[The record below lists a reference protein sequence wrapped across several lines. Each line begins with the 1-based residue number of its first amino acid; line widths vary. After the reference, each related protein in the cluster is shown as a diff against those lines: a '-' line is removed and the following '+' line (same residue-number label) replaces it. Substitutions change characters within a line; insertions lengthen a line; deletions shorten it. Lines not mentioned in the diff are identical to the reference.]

1 MILLFISSAGLFFNT
16 YPISGNRYS
25 EVSLSLDATLWNI
38 FNPQI
43 DGGVILSPSDKYSLI
58 LSPVRTRFLF
68 CSNVKGTRVSMGPG
82 FVFPGRGDGEYK
94 LYPDMITPQVILSV
108 AGTIKSIRYT
118 AGCNY
123 MLQGSARS
131 SDLNLSF
138 FFGDSL
144 SIGLNGDLYG
154 LMANGRFYTQGNLG
168 VGVFYPFRRRMGLIV
183 GVNLAIYS
191 PIDKDG
197 IAEISEDYWNGSHF
211 SGWSIVAG
219 VVFSAGRKRVENG
232 EKERNVFLEVTDS
245 SGKFIDC
252 NMSIDGYGSLNFNG
266 QEKIS
271 LRRGSYNVSI
281 YANGY
286 TPVDTLLVVN
296 SDMFFHVTMKKS
308 EKKGR
313 VRIYCLISETGNPVK
328 ANVDIINSTTISAS
342 TDENGVLSISLKP
355 ETYLFRFSSDGC
367 ITVSRMYDVMA
378 DRTLVDTVYLEV
390 VR

>member
-16 YPISGNRYS
+16 YPICGNRYN

-38 FNPQI
+38 FNPQV
-43 DGGVILSPSDKYSLI
+43 DGGVILSPSDEYSLI

-82 FVFPGRGDGEYK
+82 LIFPGRGGGEYK
-94 LYPDMITPQVILSV
+94 LYPDRITPQVILSV

-168 VGVFYPFRRRMGLIV
+168 VAVFYPFRRRMGLIV

-191 PIDKDG
+191 PIDKDE

-219 VVFSAGRKRVENG
+219 AVFFSGRKRVKNR
-232 EKERNVFLEVTDS
+232 EKEWNVFVEVTDS

-296 SDMFFHVTMKKS
+296 SDMFFHVTMKKL

-313 VRIYCLISETGNPVK
+313 VRIYCFISETGNPVK

>member
-16 YPISGNRYS
+16 YPICGNRYN

-38 FNPQI
+38 FNPQV
-43 DGGVILSPSDKYSLI
+43 DGGVILSPSDEYSLI

-82 FVFPGRGDGEYK
+82 LIFPGRGDGEYK

-219 VVFSAGRKRVENG
+219 AVFFSGRKRVKNRG
-232 EKERNVFLEVTDS
+232 KEWNVFVEVTDS

-296 SDMFFHVTMKKS
+296 SDMFFHVTMKKL

-313 VRIYCLISETGNPVK
+313 VRIYCFISETGNPVK
-328 ANVDIINSTTISAS
+328 ANVDIINSTRISAS

-355 ETYLFRFSSDGC
+355 ETYLFRFSSEGC

>member
-1 MILLFISSAGLFFNT
+1 M
-16 YPISGNRYS
+16 
-25 EVSLSLDATLWNI
+25 
-38 FNPQI
+38 
-43 DGGVILSPSDKYSLI
+43 
-58 LSPVRTRFLF
+58 
-68 CSNVKGTRVSMGPG
+68 C
-82 FVFPGRGDGEYK
+82 
-94 LYPDMITPQVILSV
+94 
-108 AGTIKSIRYT
+108 IR
-118 AGCNY
+118 
-123 MLQGSARS
+123 
-131 SDLNLSF
+131 
-138 FFGDSL
+138 DS
-144 SIGLNGDLYG
+144 
-154 LMANGRFYTQGNLG
+154 
-168 VGVFYPFRRRMGLIV
+168 PFRRRMGLIL
-183 GVNLAIYS
+183 GVNLAIFS
-191 PIDKDG
+191 SIDKDG

-232 EKERNVFLEVTDS
+232 EKERSVFVEVTDS

-355 ETYLFRFSSDGC
+355 ETYLFRFSSEGC
-367 ITVSRMYDVMA
+367 ITVSRMYDVMVN
-378 DRTLVDTVYLEV
+378 RTLVDTVYLEV

>member
-1 MILLFISSAGLFFNT
+1 MILLFISSAGIFFNT
-16 YPISGNRYS
+16 YPICGNRYS

-38 FNPQI
+38 FNPQV
-43 DGGVILSPSDKYSLI
+43 DGGIILSPSDDHLMF
-58 LSPVRTRFLF
+58 LSPMNTKFLF
-68 CSNVKGTRVSMGPG
+68 FSHVKGTRISMGPG
-82 FVFPGRGDGEYK
+82 LVFPGRGDGAYK
-94 LYPDMITPQVILSV
+94 LYPDRITPQAVLSV

-118 AGCNY
+118 AGFNY
-123 MLQGSARS
+123 ILQGSARS
-131 SDLNLSF
+131 SNLNLSF

-154 LMANGRFYTQGNLG
+154 LMANGRYYTQGNLG
-168 VGVFYPFRRRMGLIV
+168 VGVFCPFRRRMGLIL
-183 GVNLAIYS
+183 GVNLAIFS
-191 PIDKDG
+191 SIDKDG

-232 EKERNVFLEVTDS
+232 EKERSVFVEVTDS

-252 NMSIDGYGSLNFNG
+252 NMSINGYGSLNFNG

-296 SDMFFHVTMKKS
+296 SDMFFHVTMKKL

-313 VRIYCLISETGNPVK
+313 VRIYCFISETGNPVK

-355 ETYLFRFSSDGC
+355 ETYLFRFSSEGC
-367 ITVSRMYDVMA
+367 ITVSRMYDVMVN
-378 DRTLVDTVYLEV
+378 RTLVDTVYLEV